1 MSTLD
6 KIINLLKKSGKSQK
20 DLCDFLGLNQQAF
33 TGWKSGNT
41 TSYKKYLP
49 QIASFFSVSVDSL
62 VGDADIEKAF
72 NPIPIGTQGRRPII
86 GSLSAGLGTFAEE
99 EILGW
104 ETVDE
109 QYNNDEY
116 FYFRVDGDS
125 MSPLINDGDLLLIKR
140 QDSVDSGDIGAFL
153 VDGEEGFVKRVKY
166 DTNYITL
173 ISLNPAYEPI
183 VFMGEDVLRVRVVG
197 KLVEMKRK
205 F

>member
-6 KIINLLKKSGKSQK
+6 KIITLLKREKKTQRE
-20 DLCDFLGLNQQAF
+20 LCDYLGLNQQAF
-33 TGWKSGNT
+33 TGWKNGQT

-49 QIASFFSVSVDSL
+49 QIAKFFSVSVDAL

-72 NPIPIGTQGRRPII
+72 NPIPVGVQGRRPII
-86 GSLSAGLGTFAEE
+86 GSLSAGLGTFAQE

-104 ETVDE
+104 EMVDE

-116 FYFRVDGDS
+116 FYFRVEGDS
-125 MSPLINDGDLLLIKR
+125 MSPLINDGDLLLIRR
-140 QDSVDSGDIGAFL
+140 QDSVDSGDIGAVV
-153 VDGEEGFVKRVKY
+153 VDGEEGLIKRIKY
-166 DTNYITL
+166 DAEHIAL
-173 ISLNPAYEPI
+173 VSLNPAYDPML
-183 VFMGEDVLRVRVVG
+183 FLGEDVLRVRIVG